1 MKYGCLPYIMRHKNY
16 ESSPFKGTYIN
27 LASWCNQPS
36 FFKKKSYREYCQAD
50 QDRKGFKICSTMRY
64 LIELEEKYPEIANE
78 YFNIKFEDFIKGE

>member
-1 MKYGCLPYIMRHKNY
+1 MKYGCIHYIMRHKNY

-50 QDRKGFKICSTMRY
+50 QDRKGSKICATMRY
-64 LIELEEKYPEIANE
+64 LIELENKYPEIANE